1 MRLVISEKYVTFHE
15 DAEAVTNG
23 HEGFELLLKDAKD
36 EAMQEEVE
44 AKWADLQKQ
53 YVDLCSTG
61 KAFCQDVKNVSTVLY
76 IFHYSYFQF

>member
-36 EAMQEEVE
+36 EAMQGEVE
-44 AKWADLQKQ
+44 AKWAELQKQ

-61 KAFCQDVKNVSTVLY
+61 KAFCQDVKNVSTHFTIL
-76 IFHYSYFQF
+76 ISSFSI